1 MQYEGR
7 AGEAGDAA
15 LADVLDVKWV
25 LRHRGTP
32 LDFIQRYRR
41 LAKKAAKK
49 KLAGLREIAPSVL
62 AVISDER
69 TLYTALKYMQEHGS
83 HAPGPDGLTYEQI
96 ASVGDWKWC
105 RAMKA
110 TIRQGYFE
118 LGEERVQKIPKGP
131 GRGFRE
137 LVIQSVE
144 DRVVPRA
151 VVEILQPLLNPLF
164 DSRSFGY
171 RPKKG
176 PLRALATAGHL
187 YKSGKR
193 GVWVSADIKNAFPSV
208 PVARLLGVLRHYL
221 PDDELLDFL
230 ETVTEPDTRPGLRQ
244 GSPLSPLLLNTYLH
258 HVLDRKWRVL
268 HPKIPLLRFADDI
281 LLLCKTE
288 KQAHDAYTSLSKLL
302 AEAGFELKETAED
315 AIKRVVENESV
326 KWMGYGI
333 RGTADG
339 LAYKVTVDAWDS
351 LHEAFVAAHSK
362 PNSPIA
368 ALRSLAGWVA
378 DKGPCYPHTHFD
390 WAYDRIRLM
399 AVEQGFEEIP
409 SRDELKGLWQRGY
422 ARWCKL
428 QKSVAVSR
436 GTTTEGGK

>member
-1 MQYEGR
+1 MSKEGREGR
-7 AGEAGDAA
+7 ADYAA
-15 LADVLDVKWV
+15 LADVLDAKWV
-25 LRHRGTP
+25 LRHRGTTP
-32 LDFIQRYRR
+32 DFIRRYRR
-41 LAKKAAKK
+41 LAKRAAAT

-62 AVISDER
+62 TVISDER
-69 TLYTALKYMQEHGS
+69 TLYTALKHMEAVGS
-83 HAPGPDGLTYEQI
+83 HAPGPDDLRYEDI
-96 ASVGDWKWC
+96 AEYGEWKWC
-105 RAMKA
+105 REVRD
-110 TIRQGYFE
+110 TIREGGFA
-118 LGEERVQKIPKGP
+118 LDEERVQKIPKGP

-137 LVIQSVE
+137 LVIQSVW
-144 DRVVPRA
+144 DRVVQRA
-151 VVEILQPLLNPLF
+151 VVEVLQPLLNPLF

-187 YKSGKR
+187 YKSGTR
-193 GVWVSADIKNAFPSV
+193 GVWVSVDIKNAFPSV

-268 HPKIPLLRFADDI
+268 HQKIPLLRFADDI

-288 KQAHDAYTSLSKLL
+288 QQAGDAYTSLAKLL
-302 AEAGFELKETAED
+302 AEVGFALKESVED
-315 AIKRVVENESV
+315 AIKRVAKGESV

-333 RGTADG
+333 RGTGDG
-339 LAYKVTVDAWDS
+339 LTFNVTADAWDS
-351 LHEAFVAAHSK
+351 LREAFVVAHGK

-390 WAYDRIRLM
+390 WAYDQIRLI
-399 AVEQGFEEIP
+399 AAEQGFEEIL
-409 SRDELKGLWQRGY
+409 SRDELKGLWQRAY
-422 ARWCKL
+422 ARWCKI

-436 GTTTEGGK
+436 GTTAEGGK